1 MHFLPYIY
9 GLSNIFIKNTIY
21 RKCQIMIIPY
31 IVKKYFKK
39 FLQGQKSELG
49 LHNFP
54 KYIL

>member
-1 MHFLPYIY
+1 MHFLRYIY

-31 IVKKYFKK
+31 IVKKYIKK